1 MVMFMYY
8 ENKIIRYSYKEQL
21 QDLLPSLTMSTLMGG
36 FVYLLH
42 FLPLHEGLVLIIQI
56 VIGAAFY
63 LLVSYAIKFEP
74 FIYLIKMVREKF
86 HK

>member
-1 MVMFMYY
+1 MLPL
-8 ENKIIRYSYKEQL
+8 SYAHPHLGNCQLFL
-21 QDLLPSLTMSTLMGG
+21 QD
-36 FVYLLH
+36 LLH